1 MSSLYSRYLDV
12 TAIVYDGVNNRLLIY
27 EPDVTCPK
35 MAFKGGAWEKAIVLK
50 PEYESETT
58 LEECY
63 FELMSKLGYTSS
75 YEMI

>member
-1 MSSLYSRYLDV
+1 MDAFKISEVNEEGYSESIP
-12 TAIVYDGVNNRLLIY
+12 AI
-27 EPDVTCPK
+27 PK
-35 MAFKGGAWEKAIVLK
+35 MAFKGGAWEKAVVLK